1 MSVTIIKDLARAV
14 LEQQDHHAAR
24 RKTDADEE
32 ANKDPPTVSG
42 TGNQM
47 PDPKTT
53 EE

>member
-24 RKTDADEE
+24 RKTAAEEE
-32 ANKDPPTVSG
+32 ANKEPPTVSD
-42 TGNQM
+42 TGNQA
-47 PDPKTT
+47 PDPKKS